1 MAPPVPIP
9 DAAPLPNFPNPSI
22 LSGAIF
28 SPIHSCCPCL
38 FLSASPF
45 PPRLSPLV
53 LSCLRPHCLSV
64 TSCLCPSVPIASVP
78 SCLPPSFFLLS
89 PLPSRA
95 PARLPEGVS
104 HPLTR
109 RGVATR
115 RGSLSGGPFANPAST
130 PAGTEMPLL
139 PPCPCGGGTE
149 GLKAIPPVGSEPR
162 CRVMRR
168 APCSQAARAH
178 RSPAP
183 EPPAAAER
191 RLRDCGA
198 AKGRADPAVLVCAC
212 RAQRGSHWR
221 AAPVPDF
228 GEVASFPCL
237 SFPISC
243 LQAVCSPELC
253 CALSAAVHEGSFRSS
268 GPNVAHTV

>member
-1 MAPPVPIP
+1 MSLPFLVRVPVP
-9 DAAPLPNFPNPSI
+9 
-22 LSGAIF
+22 
-28 SPIHSCCPCL
+28 
-38 FLSASPF
+38 
-45 PPRLSPLV
+45 
-53 LSCLRPHCLSV
+53 
-64 TSCLCPSVPIASVP
+64 TASVP
-78 SCLPPSFFLLS
+78 SCPLLS
-89 PLPSRA
+89 PSPLP
-95 PARLPEGVS
+95 LC
-104 HPLTR
+104 H
-109 RGVATR
+109 
-115 RGSLSGGPFANPAST
+115 
-130 PAGTEMPLL
+130 LL
-139 PPCPCGGGTE
+139 PVSLRPHCICSLLSPSLFFSPVPSPKPCPRSAPGGGLPPLNAQRGGHEEGFVVWGTLCKPSIHPGGHGDAPSTPCPCGGGTE

-253 CALSAAVHEGSFRSS
+253 CALNAAAHEGSFRSS

>member
-1 MAPPVPIP
+1 MPLRCLISPTPPFFRGRFSPPSIPVVPAFSCPRPRSHRVCPLLSSPVSVPTASLSPPACVPPSPLHLFPPVSLPLFSP
-9 DAAPLPNFPNPSI
+9 VPSPKPCPRSAPGGGLPPLNAQRSGHEEGFVVWGTLCKPSI
-22 LSGAIF
+22 HPGGHGDA
-28 SPIHSCCPCL
+28 
-38 FLSASPF
+38 
-45 PPRLSPLV
+45 
-53 LSCLRPHCLSV
+53 
-64 TSCLCPSVPIASVP
+64 PS
-78 SCLPPSFFLLS
+78 
-89 PLPSRA
+89 
-95 PARLPEGVS
+95 
-104 HPLTR
+104 T
-109 RGVATR
+109 
-115 RGSLSGGPFANPAST
+115 
-130 PAGTEMPLL
+130 
-139 PPCPCGGGTE
+139 PCPCGGGTE

-253 CALSAAVHEGSFRSS
+253 CALNAAAHEGSFRSS